1 MKELK
6 NYQIDAINQLM
17 TFTNMY
23 LQVTQQEGKPFFS
36 DIPSCDTVIYIMIN
50 DHYRRSMINYFM
62 MLDLHVI
69 PHLNVKR
76 NELILDDYNNKFL
89 NFIKS
94 TYIYKYINH
103 EYAQYY
109 SNNPKN
115 AEKITDT
122 TLLYFTKT
130 REILEKRWGKKVN
143 FTIIYYDTWP
153 IPHGELLKKKFEDKG
168 FNVIKTSELTSENLE
183 NEKYLSKVNSHP
195 TEEAWNL
202 LTPLIIKKLNLN

>member
-1 MKELK
+1 
-6 NYQIDAINQLM
+6 M
-17 TFTNMY
+17 TSPRRESISKTIPSM
-23 LQVTQQEGKPFFS
+23 LQVDKLIPFKLVLNNSLFS
-36 DIPSCDTVIYIMIN
+36 RSVSTKSIFFNWTSTKTLSF
-50 DHYRRSMINYFM
+50 RR
-62 MLDLHVI
+62 D
-69 PHLNVKR
+69 
-76 NELILDDYNNKFL
+76 FL

-103 EYAQYY
+103 EYAQNYVY
-109 SNNPKN
+109 NPKN
-115 AEKITDT
+115 AEKITDI